1 MSKVRLI
8 LVVFLLVFGLVLS
21 CYTQNFDGTTLSSTN
36 PYYGEPPYQF
46 EGSVYYFISFKSDS
60 AVVRALVP
68 EPLTPIPDAEITI
81 VFAKQNAVAPKKLFY
96 HEVFIMI
103 PAMINNIVGG
113 YMPVLYLNKVAGIL
127 PGREIWGY
135 NKVDADIQFK
145 EDGNNVSVTVTQLD
159 TLLIKASFTLGEPF
173 IPPAEEKKLAGT
185 INLKYIPSVKKDA
198 PPDIKQLTLSPT
210 KDNTTSK
217 MQLGKASLEFYP
229 SNYNPLEK
237 IPIVK
242 ITKAGCTLN
251 SFTLIHGKVL
261 YDYLKEN

>member
-1 MSKVRLI
+1 MIFIMVMSVS
-8 LVVFLLVFGLVLS
+8 FNSFA
-21 CYTQNFDGTTLSSTN
+21 QNFDGTTLSSTN

-68 EPLTPIPDAEITI
+68 EPLTPIPNAEITI
-81 VFAKQNAVAPKKLFY
+81 VFAKQNAVEPKKLFY

-145 EDGNNVSVTVTQLD
+145 EDGNKVSVTVTQLD
-159 TLLIKASFTLGEPF
+159 TLLIKASFTLGELF
-173 IPPAEEKKLAGT
+173 VPPAEEKILAGT
-185 INLKYIPSVKKDA
+185 INLKYIPSVLKDA
-198 PPDIKQLTLSPT
+198 PSDIKQLTLSPT
-210 KDNTTSK
+210 KDNTTTK
-217 MQLGKASLEFYP
+217 MQLGKATLEFYQ
-229 SNYNPLEK
+229 SHYNPLDK
-237 IPIVK
+237 IPIME
-242 ITKAGCTLN
+242 ITKAGCTVN
-251 SFTLIHGKVL
+251 SFTLVHGKVL
-261 YDYLKEN
+261 YDYLKED